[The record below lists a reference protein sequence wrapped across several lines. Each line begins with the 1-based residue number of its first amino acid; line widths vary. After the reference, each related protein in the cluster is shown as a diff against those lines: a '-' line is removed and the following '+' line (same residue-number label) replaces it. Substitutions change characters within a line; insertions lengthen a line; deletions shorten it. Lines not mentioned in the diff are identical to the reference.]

1 MKLYYNYTL
10 KGRVRFKIWFLTF
23 LILALF
29 NKLTIKYSVSGSK
42 FSTSS
47 LPTISTSLSINIPI
61 SSLSTRDLRLLGT
74 VKLSAI
80 FPVLRSLGISIP
92 SEDKASR
99 MIKSFIE
106 KKYFLFLLIFL
117 CIPTKSLLILSLLG
131 FSSVK
136 ILTNF
141 DLCNILPTVEGSAKA
156 SLMSSYCLY
165 LINFYSEAEE
175 GLERFIRKYPAD
187 KNITYAYY
195 LLVIINYEQILD
207 ESKDITPLITSKEK
221 IVDFLE
227 RYPDTE
233 YALDL
238 KFKLDL
244 IDNQLAAKEIY
255 IAKYYIETKKWIPA
269 INRLK
274 IVVKNYDET
283 IFIEEALHRLVEVYY
298 MIGLEEEAKTTAALL
313 GYNYNSSEWYQ
324 QSYKLLNKDYK
335 IPKKKKPKKDKDKG
349 IIKRTIKKI
358 LG

>member
-1 MKLYYNYTL
+1 MYHKLIYI
-10 KGRVRFKIWFLTF
+10 FI
-23 LILALF
+23 
-29 NKLTIKYSVSGSK
+29 
-42 FSTSS
+42 
-47 LPTISTSLSINIPI
+47 IS
-61 SSLSTRDLRLLGT
+61 
-74 VKLSAI
+74 
-80 FPVLRSLGISIP
+80 
-92 SEDKASR
+92 
-99 MIKSFIE
+99 
-106 KKYFLFLLIFL
+106 FLLFS
-117 CIPTKSLLILSLLG
+117 CSKKEAVVTTPSNNEEKSLELYNEAIAALEEGQYYYASDKFLEAE
-131 FSSVK
+131 
-136 ILTNF
+136 
-141 DLCNILPTVEGSAKA
+141 NILPTVEGSAKA
-156 SLMSSYCLY
+156 SLMSGYCLY

-207 ESKDITPLITSKEK
+207 ESKDITPLLTSKEK
-221 IVDFLE
+221 ILDFLE
-227 RYPDTE
+227 IYPDTE

-255 IAKYYIETKKWIPA
+255 IAKYYIETKKWITA
-269 INRLK
+269 IKRLK

-283 IFIEEALHRLVEVYY
+283 IFIEDALHRLVEVYY